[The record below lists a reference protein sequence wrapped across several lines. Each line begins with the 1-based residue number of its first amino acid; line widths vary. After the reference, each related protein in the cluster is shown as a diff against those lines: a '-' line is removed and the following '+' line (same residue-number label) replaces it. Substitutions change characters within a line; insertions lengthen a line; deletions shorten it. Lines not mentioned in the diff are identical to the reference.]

1 MALDEMKY
9 QFSELDKHIRAYV
22 NDSLEYTELKGF
34 KYSMVL
40 ITYMVKVLVLGT
52 LSLLALFVFSLYL
65 GFAISE
71 NMGGGY
77 KGFLIIGIVYVLLGL
92 VFYALRHK
100 LDKPLLRIF
109 SSHYFDKQ

>member
-22 NDSLEYTELKGF
+22 NDSLEYTQLKGF

-40 ITYMVKVLVLGT
+40 ITYVVKVLVVAI

-65 GFAISE
+65 AFTISE
-71 NMGGGY
+71 NMGGNY
-77 KGFLIIGIVYVLLGL
+77 QGFLIVGSVYILLGV
-92 VFYALRHK
+92 VFYAMRHK
-100 LDKPLLRIF
+100 LNKPLLRIF
-109 SSHYFDKQ
+109 SSHYFDRK

>member
-22 NDSLEYTELKGF
+22 NDSLEYTQLKGF

-40 ITYMVKVLVLGT
+40 ITYIVKVMVLGI

-65 GFAISE
+65 GFTISE

-77 KGFLIIGIVYVLLGL
+77 KGFLIIGIVYIVLGL
-92 VFYALRHK
+92 VFYALRHR
-100 LDKPLLRIF
+100 LNRPLLRIF
-109 SSHYFDKQ
+109 SDHYFDKK